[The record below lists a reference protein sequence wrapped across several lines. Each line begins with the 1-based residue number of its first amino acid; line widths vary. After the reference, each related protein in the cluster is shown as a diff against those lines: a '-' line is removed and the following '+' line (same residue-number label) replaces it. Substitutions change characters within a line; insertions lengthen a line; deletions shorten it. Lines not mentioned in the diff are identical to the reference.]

1 MIAYYPA
8 DPIIFNHTVRENV
21 VLGKKEIE
29 NEKVF
34 HALKIANLDETVNGM
49 ELGLETIVGS
59 NGNKLSAG
67 EKQSYHNNA

>member
-1 MIAYYPA
+1 M
-8 DPIIFNHTVRENV
+8 
-21 VLGKKEIE
+21 GKKEIE

-34 HALKIANLDETVNGM
+34 HALKMANLDETVNGM
-49 ELGLETIVGS
+49 ELGPETIVGS